1 MPNEREKQIRIIYS
15 SLRGN
20 SPMPVGNG
28 MVVGEE
34 LGLISSG
41 DMHCGMGVTGEV
53 GTDVYV
59 YDADDDHSQ

>member
-1 MPNEREKQIRIIYS
+1 
-15 SLRGN
+15 
-20 SPMPVGNG
+20 MPVGNG